1 MTGYTPVFMERL
13 SYKDRCFLLQRK
25 FPLPEPQAEEGGP
38 RKWLKVMLKETSL
51 DDIAEEADYAVFEA
65 QQWALEEHL
74 SIRRL
79 IVEQEGCV
87 LDEVHESA
95 NESNGEK
102 GSETREWLVKAKRIE
117 EQLSK
122 FLVKAAQV
130 QQMVQENIAL
140 EAAEE
145 VEFLQTKTIPTQE
158 AMQELEKWR
167 EPLSDEVTSL
177 VKELEVV
184 EPTTQEKL
192 DKLAEEPNA
201 PVIEYVPSLVVFTRK
216 QGTGRRRARICAC
229 GNFISSTAATEYEG
243 PRSRSRHSL
252 YAPGLDSTTFRCQV
266 RHAAYMEWIIAGL
279 DISKAFL
286 TAPMNRAQ
294 REGRLVVVQPPRAA
308 VKFGSLHKG
317 GAVDCEEGL
326 VRFGRESCSMGGVAR
341 SASSRHV
348 LGVKGWT
355 SNELSEVQC
364 RPKSVPYYGT
374 REAGR
379 CKQVGRDN
387 GSLRG

>member
-1 MTGYTPVFMERL
+1 MT
-13 SYKDRCFLLQRK
+13 
-25 FPLPEPQAEEGGP
+25 
-38 RKWLKVMLKETSL
+38 LKETSL
-51 DDIAEEADYAVFEA
+51 DDIAEEVDYAVFEA
-65 QQWALEEHL
+65 HQWALEEHL

-79 IVEQEGCV
+79 IAEQECCV
-87 LDEVHESA
+87 LDEFHGSA
-95 NESNGEK
+95 NEWNGEK
-102 GSETREWLVKAKRIE
+102 GSETREWLVKAKRTE

-130 QQMVQENIAL
+130 QQMVQENTAL

-243 PRSRSRHSL
+243 PRSLSRHSL

-266 RHAAYMEWIIAGL
+266 RHAAYMVWIIAGL

-308 VKFGSLHKG
+308 VKLGLCTKEERWIVRKALYGLAESPAAWVEWRDQRLQGMSWVSKDGQAMSFQRSNADPSLFLIMAQEKPEGASKLVGTMGLYVGDFLMAGPDLVSKWQLLSQPG
-317 GAVDCEEGL
+317 GL
-326 VRFGRESCSMGGVAR
+326 RER
-341 SASSRHV
+341 SA
-348 LGVKGWT
+348 
-355 SNELSEVQC
+355 E
-364 RPKSVPYYGT
+364 PKRVS
-374 REAGR
+374 
-379 CKQVGRDN
+379 D
-387 GSLRG
+387 